1 MIFSRRSW
9 TIRVCFFLLALW
21 LAAGSPLFAQSP
33 VSKEYQIKAVF
44 LFNFAQFV
52 KWPARA
58 FTRPDEPFRIGVL
71 GSDPFDSFLD
81 ATVQGEKVDGH
92 PLVIQR
98 YASVADV
105 KDCQILFI
113 SRSESDRM
121 EDILTDLK
129 GKSILTVADSEGF
142 IKNGGVVLL
151 SKEENKIRLLINL
164 EAAKNANLSISSKIL
179 RLAEIVGQ
187 GKD

>member
-1 MIFSRRSW
+1 LIFPRRPW
-9 TIRVCFFLLALW
+9 TIRVCFILLALW
-21 LAAGSPLFAQSP
+21 STVGVPLSAQSP

-52 KWPARA
+52 KWPTAVFA
-58 FTRPDEPFRIGVL
+58 SPDEPFRIGIL

-98 YASVADV
+98 YTNVAEI

-113 SRSESDRM
+113 SRSESERM
-121 EDILTDLK
+121 EDIISGLK
-129 GKSILTVADSEGF
+129 GRSVLTVADSEGF
-142 IKNGGVVLL
+142 IKSGGVVLL

-164 EAAKNANLSISSKIL
+164 EAAKKANLSISSKLL
-179 RLAEIVGQ
+179 RLAEIVGP

>member
-1 MIFSRRSW
+1 LIFPRRPR
-9 TIRVCFFLLALW
+9 TIRVCLILLVLW
-21 LAAGSPLFAQSP
+21 SAVSSPLSAQSS

-52 KWPARA
+52 KWPDRV
-58 FTRPDEPFRIGVL
+58 FTRSDEPFRIGIL
-71 GSDPFDSFLD
+71 GDDPFDGFID

-98 YASVADV
+98 YASVADIKV
-105 KDCQILFI
+105 CQILFI
-113 SRSESDRM
+113 SRSESEKM
-121 EDILTDLK
+121 EGILSDLK
-129 GKSILTVADSEGF
+129 GKNILTVADSEGF
-142 IKNGGVVLL
+142 IKSGGIVLL
-151 SKEENKIRLLINL
+151 SKEENKIRLQINL

-179 RLAEIVGQ
+179 RLAEIVGP